1 MRPHHA
7 VVKTD
12 EVEDQNLQ
20 LNDFLMFCNV
30 KPVGYKS
37 RLELSCASDDSTKRQ
52 YLDCAADAIV
62 ATLDILSKE
71 NASHLWNGLQRSKL
85 VNDQLNVVSSSL
97 PSEKA
102 CLEALAENIRSLAA
116 GTHGD
121 RFYELLGWRGTNK
134 SVNLSQGLLRF
145 GMPLPVFTGSSMVVE
160 PLSCLSAKPAFVS
173 KGIK

>member
-7 VVKTD
+7 VVKSD
-12 EVEDQNLQ
+12 EVEDQNLE
-20 LNDFLMFCNV
+20 LNDFLTFCKV
-30 KPVGYKS
+30 KPVRYKS
-37 RLELSCASDDSTKRQ
+37 WLELSCASDSTKRQ
-52 YLDCAADAIV
+52 YLDCTADAIV
-62 ATLDILSKE
+62 ATLDVLSKE
-71 NASHLWNGLQRSKL
+71 NASHLWKGLQKSKL

-102 CLEALAENIRSLAA
+102 CLEALAENVRSLAA

-121 RFYELLGWRGTNK
+121 RFYELLEWPATNR

-145 GMPLPVFTGSSMVVE
+145 GIPLPVFTGSSMVVE
-160 PLSCLSAKPAFVS
+160 PLSYLSAKPAFVS